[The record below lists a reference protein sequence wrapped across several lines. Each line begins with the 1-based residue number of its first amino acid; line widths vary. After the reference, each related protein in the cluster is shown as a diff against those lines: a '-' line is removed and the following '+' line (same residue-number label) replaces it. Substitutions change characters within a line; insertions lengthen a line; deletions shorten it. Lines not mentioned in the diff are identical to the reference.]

1 MRRVAPFAQRMSSCS
16 LLTWMGACAG
26 DSVTP
31 EGKRAPTSGVSQMS
45 EEDEKERA
53 RDYVER
59 VKESSL
65 AKAPQH
71 QRAEMAAYWQ
81 SRAGLFRALA
91 RKVIRAALAG
101 RDEADALAWSVGE
114 FAKDLSKQAADS
126 NQQRAFQR
134 WTTERAGFLQTIAK
148 QIWKEVLREE
158 PPNDGFYVAL
168 EAHPN
173 EDYDAGDY
181 LGRVRI
187 PLQWQAVMSLED
199 ATKQARRYIESH
211 SLGSGNWVGR
221 AGQVARYGKPWVRIS
236 YNGRIWQGW
245 NWDSKQE
252 VDLTGSPLPAPRTE
266 PAHPTTNQSF
276 KFEVLAHGGW
286 SSNAQRYETEEQ
298 ARAAGESL
306 FSRWTAVEKFR
317 VVPSTDPPNQ
327 PTTEPPPE
335 EKPAPPPA
343 DTAVEPPQPTKIGD
357 RVNWYEP
364 TPDGGLKR
372 VSGLV
377 WEIRGDGRLGI
388 RRGDGG
394 YSALAESQAGMVIRG
409 NTTSPPPANLPAHQR
424 IRKAIITR
432 EESLA
437 DDRQKSQELRDQLGV
452 PAVSA
457 VEPPPEE
464 KPAPPPAASDKKI
477 LFVHVGD
484 KPSKPTELIPSS
496 DEEVVLRYS
505 VEIRGQW
512 GKKRTDGFMTV
523 DIAKRVDPKKPLPTE
538 ILLKMMNNKLAEL
551 KVKPGAVV
559 KLIEQPWTVSR
570 TGVERTSLLSGR
582 TVHTETVK

>member
-1 MRRVAPFAQRMSSCS
+1 
-16 LLTWMGACAG
+16 
-26 DSVTP
+26 
-31 EGKRAPTSGVSQMS
+31 MS

-148 QIWKEVLREE
+148 QIWKEFLREE

-199 ATKQARRYIESH
+199 ATKQVRRYIESH

-221 AGQVARYGKPWVRIS
+221 AGQVARYGKPWVHIS

-245 NWDSKQE
+245 DPLSKTE
-252 VDLTGSPLPAPRTE
+252 VDFAGVPMPALDWTE
-266 PAHPTTNQSF
+266 PVQPTTNQSF
-276 KFEVLAHGGW
+276 KVEVLAHGGW

-298 ARAAGESL
+298 AKAAGESL
-306 FSRWTAVEKFR
+306 FSRWTAVEQYR

-327 PTTEPPPE
+327 PKPETPAVPPP
-335 EKPAPPPA
+335 PSAPPP
-343 DTAVEPPQPTKIGD
+343 DTT
-357 RVNWYEP
+357 
-364 TPDGGLKR
+364 
-372 VSGLV
+372 
-377 WEIRGDGRLGI
+377 
-388 RRGDGG
+388 
-394 YSALAESQAGMVIRG
+394 
-409 NTTSPPPANLPAHQR
+409 
-424 IRKAIITR
+424 
-432 EESLA
+432 
-437 DDRQKSQELRDQLGV
+437 
-452 PAVSA
+452 
-457 VEPPPEE
+457 
-464 KPAPPPAASDKKI
+464 ASDQRI

-484 KPSKPTELIPSS
+484 KPRKPPTPQLPPPLPMEAYVRSPQPTPQTQVM
-496 DEEVVLRYS
+496 EEEVLRYS

-512 GKKRTDGFMTV
+512 GKRRRDDFISV
-523 DIAKRVDPKKPLPTE
+523 VLAKRIDPKKPLPLDT
-538 ILLKMMNNKLAEL
+538 LLTMMRNKLAEL
-551 KVKPGAVV
+551 KVKPGAVI
-559 KLIEQPWTVSR
+559 KLVEQPWTVRSD
-570 TGVERTSLLSGR
+570 GIERTSLLSGR

>member
-1 MRRVAPFAQRMSSCS
+1 
-16 LLTWMGACAG
+16 
-26 DSVTP
+26 
-31 EGKRAPTSGVSQMS
+31 MS

-59 VKESSL
+59 VKDSSL

-91 RKVIRAALAG
+91 RMVIRAALAG

-148 QIWKEVLREE
+148 QIWKEILREE
-158 PPNDGFYVAL
+158 PPNSGFYVAL

-199 ATKQARRYIESH
+199 ATKQVRMYIASH

-266 PAHPTTNQSF
+266 PAHPMTNQSF
-276 KFEVLAHGGW
+276 KYEVLAHGGW

-298 ARAAGESL
+298 ARAAGKSL
-306 FSRWTAVEKFR
+306 SSRWTAVEDYR

-327 PTTEPPPE
+327 TEPPP
-335 EKPAPPPA
+335 PASPPA

-388 RRGDGG
+388 RRKDGG

-437 DDRQKSQELRDQLGV
+437 DDRQKSAELRDQLGV
-452 PAVSA
+452 
-457 VEPPPEE
+457 
-464 KPAPPPAASDKKI
+464 SDQKI
-477 LFVHVGD
+477 LFIHVGD
-484 KPSKPTELIPSS
+484 KPSKPATELNPSS

-505 VEIRGQW
+505 VEIRGRW
-512 GKKRTDGFMTV
+512 GKKRTDDFMSV
-523 DIAKRVDPKKPLPTE
+523 DIVKRVDPKKPLPTE

>member
-1 MRRVAPFAQRMSSCS
+1 
-16 LLTWMGACAG
+16 
-26 DSVTP
+26 
-31 EGKRAPTSGVSQMS
+31 MS

-101 RDEADALAWSVGE
+101 RDEADTLAWSVGE

-126 NQQRAFQR
+126 NQRRAFQR
-134 WTTERAGFLQTIAK
+134 WTTERAGFLHVVAK
-148 QIWKEVLREE
+148 QIWKEILREE

-187 PLQWQAVMSLED
+187 PLQWQAVLSLED
-199 ATKQARRYIESH
+199 ATKQVRRYIESH

-252 VDLTGSPLPAPRTE
+252 VDLTGSPLPAQRTE
-266 PAHPTTNQSF
+266 PALPTTNQSF
-276 KFEVLAHGGW
+276 MYEVLAHGGW

-298 ARAAGESL
+298 ARAAGKSL
-306 FSRWTAVEKFR
+306 SSRWTAVEDYR

-327 PTTEPPPE
+327 PTSEPLPE
-335 EKPAPPPA
+335 EK
-343 DTAVEPPQPTKIGD
+343 TA
-357 RVNWYEP
+357 
-364 TPDGGLKR
+364 
-372 VSGLV
+372 
-377 WEIRGDGRLGI
+377 
-388 RRGDGG
+388 
-394 YSALAESQAGMVIRG
+394 A
-409 NTTSPPPANLPAHQR
+409 
-424 IRKAIITR
+424 
-432 EESLA
+432 
-437 DDRQKSQELRDQLGV
+437 
-452 PAVSA
+452 
-457 VEPPPEE
+457 
-464 KPAPPPAASDKKI
+464 PPAASDKKI
-477 LFVHVGD
+477 LFIHVGD

-505 VEIRGQW
+505 VEIRGRW
-512 GKKRTDGFMTV
+512 GRKRTDGFMSV
-523 DIAKRVDPKKPLPTE
+523 DIVKRVDPKKPLPTE
-538 ILLKMMNNKLAEL
+538 TLLTMMNNKLAEL
-551 KVKPGAVV
+551 KVMPGAVV

>member
-1 MRRVAPFAQRMSSCS
+1 M
-16 LLTWMGACAG
+16 T
-26 DSVTP
+26 
-31 EGKRAPTSGVSQMS
+31 
-45 EEDEKERA
+45 EEDLKQRA

-59 VKESSL
+59 VKEGSL

-91 RKVIRAALAG
+91 RMVIRAALAG

-114 FAKDLSKQAADS
+114 FAKGLNHQAADG
-126 NQQRAFQR
+126 NQLRAFQR
-134 WTTERAGFLQTIAK
+134 WTTERAGFLHVIAK
-148 QIWKEVLREE
+148 QIWKEILRDEE
-158 PPNDGFYVAL
+158 PPNDGFNVAL

-173 EDYDAGDY
+173 EDFPKTEYRGS
-181 LGRVRI
+181 VRL
-187 PLQWQAVMSLED
+187 PLKWQAVLSLED
-199 ATKQARRYIESH
+199 ATKKVRRYIESH
-211 SLGSGNWVGR
+211 SLGGGNWIGR

-276 KFEVLAHGGW
+276 KYEVLAHGGW

-327 PTTEPPPE
+327 P
-335 EKPAPPPA
+335 
-343 DTAVEPPQPTKIGD
+343 AVEPPQPTKIGD

-377 WEIRGDGRLGI
+377 WEIRKDGLLGI

-464 KPAPPPAASDKKI
+464 KPAAPPVASDKKF
-477 LFVHVGD
+477 LFIHVGD

-496 DEEVVLRYS
+496 DDEEAVLRYHL
-505 VEIRGQW
+505 EIRGRW
-512 GKKRTDGFMTV
+512 GRKRADGFMSV
-523 DIAKRVDPKKPLPTE
+523 DIVKRVDPKKPLPKET
-538 ILLKMMNNKLAEL
+538 LLTMMNNKVAEL
-551 KVKPGAVV
+551 KVMPGAVV

>member
-1 MRRVAPFAQRMSSCS
+1 M
-16 LLTWMGACAG
+16 T
-26 DSVTP
+26 
-31 EGKRAPTSGVSQMS
+31 
-45 EEDEKERA
+45 EEDDLKQRA

-59 VKESSL
+59 VKEGSL

-91 RKVIRAALAG
+91 RMVIRAALAG

-114 FAKDLSKQAADS
+114 FAKGLNHQAADG
-126 NQQRAFQR
+126 NQLRAFQR
-134 WTTERAGFLQTIAK
+134 WTTERAGFLHVIAK
-148 QIWKEVLREE
+148 QIWKEILRDEE

-173 EDYDAGDY
+173 EDFPKTEYRGS
-181 LGRVRI
+181 VRL
-187 PLQWQAVMSLED
+187 PLKWQAVLSLED
-199 ATKQARRYIESH
+199 ATKQVRRYIESH
-211 SLGSGNWVGR
+211 GLGGGNWIGR
-221 AGQVARYGKPWVRIS
+221 AGQVARYGKPWVHIS

-252 VDLTGSPLPAPRTE
+252 VDLTGNPLPAQRTE
-266 PAHPTTNQSF
+266 PAQATTNQSF
-276 KFEVLAHGGW
+276 KYEVLAHGGW

-306 FSRWTAVEKFR
+306 SSRWTAVEKYR

-327 PTTEPPPE
+327 PKTEPLPE
-335 EKPAPPPA
+335 EKPAAPPA

-364 TPDGGLKR
+364 KPDGGLKR

-377 WEIRGDGRLGI
+377 WEIRKDGLLGI
-388 RRGDGG
+388 RRADGG

-424 IRKAIITR
+424 IRKAIITQ

-437 DDRQKSQELRDQLGV
+437 ESLAATRKWQEQWDRPET
-452 PAVSA
+452 PAV
-457 VEPPPEE
+457 PPPEE
-464 KPAPPPAASDKKI
+464 KPAAPPAASDKKI
-477 LFVHVGD
+477 LFIHVGD
-484 KPSKPTELIPSS
+484 KPKPITELIPSS

-505 VEIRGQW
+505 VEIRGRW
-512 GKKRTDGFMTV
+512 GKKRTDDFMSV
-523 DIAKRVDPKKPLPTE
+523 DIVKRVDPKKPLPTE

-559 KLIEQPWTVSR
+559 KLIEQPWIVSR

-582 TVHTETVK
+582 TVHTETVT

>member
-1 MRRVAPFAQRMSSCS
+1 
-16 LLTWMGACAG
+16 
-26 DSVTP
+26 
-31 EGKRAPTSGVSQMS
+31 MS

-71 QRAEMAAYWQ
+71 QQAEMAAYWQ

-101 RDEADALAWSVGE
+101 RDEPDALAWSVGE
-114 FAKDLSKQAADS
+114 FGKDLNSRSADGS
-126 NQQRAFQR
+126 QFRAFQR
-134 WTTERAGFLQTIAK
+134 WAGRREAFLFVIAR
-148 QIWKEVLREE
+148 QIWKEILREE

-173 EDYDAGDY
+173 EDYDAGNY

-187 PLQWQAVMSLED
+187 PLQWQAVLSLED
-199 ATKQARRYIESH
+199 ATKKVRRYIESH
-211 SLGSGNWVGR
+211 GLGSGNWVGR
-221 AGQVARYGKPWVRIS
+221 AGQVARSGKPWVHIS

-245 NWDSKQE
+245 DRLSKTE
-252 VDLTGSPLPAPRTE
+252 VDFAGVPMPALDWTE
-266 PAHPTTNQSF
+266 PVQPTTNQSF

-306 FSRWTAVEKFR
+306 SSRWTAVEKYR

-327 PTTEPPPE
+327 PKTEPLPE

-457 VEPPPEE
+457 VEPLPEE
-464 KPAPPPAASDKKI
+464 KPAPPPAASDQRI

-484 KPSKPTELIPSS
+484 KPRKPPTPQLRLRSHGGLCQKPPTDSADSS
-496 DEEVVLRYS
+496 DEEEVLRYS

-512 GKKRTDGFMTV
+512 GRKRRRDGFMSV
-523 DIAKRVDPKKPLPTE
+523 DIAKRVDPKKPLP
-538 ILLKMMNNKLAEL
+538 LKRLCS
-551 KVKPGAVV
+551 P
-559 KLIEQPWTVSR
+559 
-570 TGVERTSLLSGR
+570 
-582 TVHTETVK
+582 